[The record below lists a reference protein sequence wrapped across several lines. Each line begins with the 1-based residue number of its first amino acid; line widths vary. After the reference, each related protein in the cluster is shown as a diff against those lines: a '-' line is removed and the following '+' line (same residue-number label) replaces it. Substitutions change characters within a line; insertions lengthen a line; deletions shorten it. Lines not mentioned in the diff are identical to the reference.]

1 MERAVR
7 PTSIKKWKDSSKSKA
22 ARESMSIDCA
32 RLWNLA
38 PEEIRNAE
46 TKSVAKQTIKRFS
59 RTLEI

>member
-1 MERAVR
+1 
-7 PTSIKKWKDSSKSKA
+7 
-22 ARESMSIDCA
+22 MSIDCA
-32 RLWNLA
+32 RLLNLA

>member
-1 MERAVR
+1 
-7 PTSIKKWKDSSKSKA
+7 
-22 ARESMSIDCA
+22 MSIDCA